1 MVSASLSNARYAGV
15 AITALGWNAV
25 NVLSRIKILP
35 KILLLIGLL
44 SAVSITIAYVGSKS
58 LHSLNDAT
66 DVMERS
72 ANQAL
77 LASRMNRVIALLNRN
92 EYAIAADPRPESVAR
107 LKQQIGETMRAY
119 VDLREKLGRN
129 LPTEFRGRLA
139 QVDAAMRAYQAE
151 LDDTFVQAAKIRRFD
166 MSEDLANLQKS
177 VESSRVVADRL
188 GNDMRTFAEAL
199 DANVAAVSA
208 QATAEYKSSSFI
220 INMVA
225 GIGIAVGLGIGVL
238 IGHVGIASPIRRI
251 VATLQALAAGNFAT
265 PVEGGDRKDE
275 VGDVARAAVVFREN
289 GLEKQ
294 RMEAEQAAAEQRAA
308 AEKRRSMNELADQ
321 FDRAVGGIVGSV
333 SSAATEL
340 EAAARTLTSTA
351 EETSIQTSAVASA
364 SEQMA
369 NNVQTV
375 ASATEEMSIS
385 AREIATQV
393 AKSSEIAEKAV
404 HEAGET
410 SRKMQELS
418 TTTQSIGAIVSLI
431 DAIAAQTNLL
441 ALNATI
447 EAARAG
453 EAGKGFAVVASEVK
467 QLAEQ
472 TSKATAQ
479 IGAQITQIQE
489 ATGGAASAI
498 NGISETIRQMSAI
511 SASIAAAMEEQT
523 SATGEIARN
532 VQQASAGTAEVSSN
546 IEGVNQSASSTG
558 AAASQVL
565 ASAGEL
571 SRNSER
577 LQQELQTFL
586 ATVRAA

>member
-1 MVSASLSNARYAGV
+1 MAA
-15 AITALGWNAV
+15 TALGWNAV

-129 LPTEFRGRLA
+129 LPAEFRGRLA
-139 QVDAAMRAYQAE
+139 QVDEAMRAYQAE

-251 VATLQALAAGNFAT
+251 VATLQALASGNFAT

-410 SRKMQELS
+410 GRKMQELS

>member
-1 MVSASLSNARYAGV
+1 MVSTPLSFVRYAGV
-15 AITALGWNAV
+15 VAKAWGWGTMNI
-25 NVLSRIKILP
+25 LSRIKILP
-35 KILLLIGLL
+35 KILFLIGLL
-44 SAVSITIAYVGSKS
+44 SAVSITIAYVGSTS

-77 LASRMNRVIALLNRN
+77 IAARMNRVVALLNRN

-107 LKQQIGETMRAY
+107 LKQQIAETMRAY
-119 VDLREKLGRN
+119 VELRERLGRN
-129 LPTEFRGRLA
+129 LPAEFRGRLA
-139 QVDAAMRAYQAE
+139 QVDEAMRAYQAE
-151 LDDTFVQAAKIRRFD
+151 LDDTFVQAAKVRRFD

-199 DANVAAVSA
+199 DSNVAAVSA

-225 GIGIAVGLGIGVL
+225 GIGIAVGLGIGVI

-251 VATLQALAAGNFAT
+251 VATLQALAAGNYAAT
-265 PVEGGDRKDE
+265 VEGGDRKDE

-294 RMEAEQAAAEQRAA
+294 RMEEEQRAAEQRAA
-308 AEKRRSMNELADQ
+308 EEKRRSMNELADQ

-340 EAAARTLTSTA
+340 EAAALTLTSTA

-410 SRKMQELS
+410 GRKMQELS

>member
-1 MVSASLSNARYAGV
+1 MVSASLIIARYAGV
-15 AITALGWNAV
+15 AATALGWNAV

-129 LPTEFRGRLA
+129 LPAEFRGRLA
-139 QVDAAMRAYQAE
+139 QVDEAMRAYQAE

-410 SRKMQELS
+410 GRKMQELS

>member
-1 MVSASLSNARYAGV
+1 MN
-15 AITALGWNAV
+15 I
-25 NVLSRIKILP
+25 LSRIKILP
-35 KILLLIGLL
+35 KILFLIGLL
-44 SAVSITIAYVGSKS
+44 SAVSITIAYVGSTS

-77 LASRMNRVIALLNRN
+77 IAARMNRVVALLNRN

-107 LKQQIGETMRAY
+107 LKQQIAETMRAY
-119 VDLREKLGRN
+119 VELRERLGRN
-129 LPTEFRGRLA
+129 LPAEFRGRLA
-139 QVDAAMRAYQAE
+139 QVDEAMRAYQAE
-151 LDDTFVQAAKIRRFD
+151 LDDTFVQAAKVRRFD
-166 MSEDLANLQKS
+166 VSEDLANLQKS

-199 DANVAAVSA
+199 DSNVAAVSA

-251 VATLQALAAGNFAT
+251 VATLQALAAGNYAT

-289 GLEKQ
+289 GLAKQ
-294 RMEAEQAAAEQRAA
+294 RMEEEQRAAEQRAA
-308 AEKRRSMNELADQ
+308 EEKRRSMNELADQ

-410 SRKMQELS
+410 GRKMQELS

-479 IGAQITQIQE
+479 IGAQITQIQD
-489 ATGGAASAI
+489 ATGGAAAAI

>member
-1 MVSASLSNARYAGV
+1 
-15 AITALGWNAV
+15 
-25 NVLSRIKILP
+25 
-35 KILLLIGLL
+35 
-44 SAVSITIAYVGSKS
+44 
-58 LHSLNDAT
+58 
-66 DVMERS
+66 MERS

-77 LASRMNRVIALLNRN
+77 IAARMNRVIALLNRN
-92 EYAIAADPRPESVAR
+92 EYAIVADPRPENVAR
-107 LKQQIGETMRAY
+107 LKQQIAEAVRSFTDMRETLA
-119 VDLREKLGRN
+119 RN
-129 LPTEFRGRLA
+129 LPAEFRDRLA
-139 QVDAAMRAYQAE
+139 KVDEAMRTYQAE
-151 LDDTFVQAAKIRRFD
+151 LTDTFAQAAKVRRFD
-166 MSEDLANLQKS
+166 VGEELANLQKS
-177 VESSRVVADRL
+177 VENSRAVADRL
-188 GNDMRTFAEAL
+188 GNDMRTFSEAL
-199 DANVAAVSA
+199 DHNVAAVSA
-208 QATAEYKSSSFI
+208 QATVEYKSSSFI

-225 GIGIAVGLGIGVL
+225 GVGIALGLGIGVL

-251 VATLQALAAGNFAT
+251 VETLQALAAGNFTVA
-265 PVEGGDRKDE
+265 VEGGDRRDE

-294 RMEAEQAAAEQRAA
+294 RMEEEQKAAEQRAI
-308 AEKRRSMNELADQ
+308 AEKRRAMTDLADQ

-340 EAAARTLTSTA
+340 EAAAQTLTSTA

-385 AREIATQV
+385 AREISKQV

-404 HEAGET
+404 SEAGET
-410 SRKMQELS
+410 GRKMQELS

-453 EAGKGFAVVASEVK
+453 EAGKGFAVVAAEVK
-467 QLAEQ
+467 QLADQ

-479 IGAQITQIQE
+479 IGAQITQIQD
-489 ATGGAASAI
+489 ATGGAAAAI

-523 SATGEIARN
+523 SVTTEISRN

-565 ASAGEL
+565 GSAGEL
-571 SRNSER
+571 SRNAER